1 MYLVSAATSPGS
13 ITIGDREV
21 SRLGFGA
28 MRVMGAGE
36 AAPLLVR
43 RAVDLGVQF
52 IDTADIYGDGASEEI
67 IAEALV
73 PYPDDVLIATK
84 GGFVPG
90 VVDRSRVVP
99 GQPLTAP
106 LLPPD
111 GRPEYLRRVCD
122 ASLRRLRVDTI
133 ELYQLHAPD
142 PKVPFED
149 SVGALVEL
157 REEGKLRH
165 IGVSN
170 VNRKHL
176 ATALTITPIASVQNR
191 YNPTDRSSERVLEMC
206 EEQGIAFLPWGPI
219 SADNEA
225 IDTIASREHAT
236 PQQVALAWLL
246 ARSPRMLPIPG
257 TSSIAHLEENV
268 AALDLELSDDDIA
281 AVSALGER

>member
-1 MYLVSAATSPGS
+1 VSAATSPGS

-90 VVDRSRVVP
+90 VVDRSGVVP

-122 ASLRRLRVDTI
+122 ASLRRLRDR
-133 ELYQLHAPD
+133 ELC
-142 PKVPFED
+142 VP
-149 SVGALVEL
+149 SQ
-157 REEGKLRH
+157 
-165 IGVSN
+165 S
-170 VNRKHL
+170 
-176 ATALTITPIASVQNR
+176 
-191 YNPTDRSSERVLEMC
+191 C
-206 EEQGIAFLPWGPI
+206 
-219 SADNEA
+219 
-225 IDTIASREHAT
+225 
-236 PQQVALAWLL
+236 
-246 ARSPRMLPIPG
+246 
-257 TSSIAHLEENV
+257 
-268 AALDLELSDDDIA
+268 
-281 AVSALGER
+281 